1 MPAIYR
7 GRRSHPETNSTR
19 RARRP
24 FHRSDIPEVSARN
37 YSVKRVYATTA
48 FEWSGL
54 VHLTLYRF
62 HRFVDSHIAAQ
73 YDPLLRVSDR
83 NSAQYFGGPDESAH
97 EKPPPAFNLGNCS
110 FCGFSRNVLARMGAD
125 ADSLHAALGGNMGH
139 GRVVGSHRRSAR
151 SRAWGATAG
160 CSAESARSA
169 GPFCS
174 TDRGNARSRCAT
186 TYPGANWPQ

>member
-24 FHRSDIPEVSARN
+24 FRCSDIPEVSARN

-151 SRAWGATAG
+151 GVG
-160 CSAESARSA
+160 CNRRLLRRIR
-169 GPFCS
+169 PQRRPLLLHRPWQRPLPLCHHL
-174 TDRGNARSRCAT
+174 SRC
-186 TYPGANWPQ
+186 